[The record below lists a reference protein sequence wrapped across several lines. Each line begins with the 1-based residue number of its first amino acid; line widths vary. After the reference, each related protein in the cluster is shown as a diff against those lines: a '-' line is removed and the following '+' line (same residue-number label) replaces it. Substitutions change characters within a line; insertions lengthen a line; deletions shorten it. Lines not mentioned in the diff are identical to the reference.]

1 MVIHTIRPQH
11 HLPAPKRKASGN
23 SEQSHVD
30 DELEF
35 TFDQGFDKMFINE
48 HGQKSRPQSSAENRE
63 RNPSRASGLS
73 DESIEFILLPP
84 PAQGIPGEGEISS
97 KNQTS
102 GNSGYNSIGSYG
114 SNHHGSHSKSNHSN
128 FKPPTPPSPPMQA
141 PAPPS
146 GPKITRAYHRR
157 SGPIQKKKDTARMV
171 MPAPTPLSPVEYEV
185 DKIMDTRRHRGIKQY
200 RVKWKGFGDDMN
212 TWEPEANLADCK
224 ELLLAY
230 RRAQQQENGTRTRT
244 RRITQPQHAMKTLD
258 IQKCGRK
265 LEKCQGFWSRRFLH
279 VDFLKSKC
287 PMKNPS
293 KNAPTRTCV
302 GPHLLWPYFA
312 EIWSVWDISV
322 KKSKFPKSPLP
333 LCVFESDNLRPHF
346 RRPKSHPFTRPDRC
360 KQLPDFNRRNNRKT
374 NKIPHFQPCLARA
387 ATISKHSPAETSIH
401 PSRTRK

>member
-84 PAQGIPGEGEISS
+84 PAQGIPEEGEISS

-102 GNSGYNSIGSYG
+102 GNSGYSSIGSYG

-146 GPKITRAYHRR
+146 GHKITRAYHRR

-171 MPAPTPLSPVEYEV
+171 MPAPAPLSPVEYEV

-224 ELLLAY
+224 ELLLAH
-230 RRAQQQENGTRTRT
+230 RRAQR
-244 RRITQPQHAMKTLD
+244 
-258 IQKCGRK
+258 GREG
-265 LEKCQGFWSRRFLH
+265 LLSRSML
-279 VDFLKSKC
+279 
-287 PMKNPS
+287 
-293 KNAPTRTCV
+293 
-302 GPHLLWPYFA
+302 
-312 EIWSVWDISV
+312 
-322 KKSKFPKSPLP
+322 
-333 LCVFESDNLRPHF
+333 
-346 RRPKSHPFTRPDRC
+346 
-360 KQLPDFNRRNNRKT
+360 
-374 NKIPHFQPCLARA
+374 
-387 ATISKHSPAETSIH
+387 
-401 PSRTRK
+401 